1 MGTLEVKAGF
11 SDSQAERIAELFDEA
26 FASKFSAAIPH
37 QRERLQFW
45 RESINPE
52 QALTAYQ
59 ESELIGVALFATSKA
74 SGFKADSGRT
84 LHKLLGTLR
93 FLRAG
98 AIFSL
103 FSYTPKP
110 GEMYIEAISVDSNAR
125 GLGAGKLL
133 LDKLTERAQSESQTS
148 LTLKVISE
156 NERAQKLYE
165 REGFQVIETKFSPMM
180 KLVSG
185 VAGAC
190 HMEKKFSAKISL

>member
-11 SDSQAERIAELFDEA
+11 LESQAERVSELFDEA
-26 FASKFSAAIPH
+26 FASKFSAAIPR
-37 QRERLQFW
+37 QMDRLQFW

-59 ESELIGVALFATSKA
+59 GSELIGVALFATPRA
-74 SGFKADSGRT
+74 SGFKVESGRI
-84 LHKLLGTLR
+84 LHKQLGTLR

-98 AIFSL
+98 AVFSL
-103 FSYTPKP
+103 FSYAPKP

-133 LDKLTERAQSESQTS
+133 LEKLSERAQSESHTS
-148 LTLKVISE
+148 LTLKVILE
-156 NERAQKLYE
+156 NERARQLYE
-165 REGFQVIETKFSPMM
+165 REGFHVTDTKFSPLT

-185 VAGAC
+185 IAGAC
-190 HMEKKFSAKISL
+190 RMEKSV